1 MDTEGINS
9 GSTRMDSA
17 KILRRA
23 RSSRYARR
31 PASSDAP
38 PTVISRMISVF
49 FTASLK
55 FGLFSTLA

>member
-1 MDTEGINS
+1 
-9 GSTRMDSA
+9 MDSA
-17 KILRRA
+17 RILRRA

-55 FGLFSTLA
+55 LGLFSTLV